1 MRNFQ
6 TLDHAVVDSATGV
19 ITFTLQASDGLH
31 PTIALRREGEY
42 APISAS
48 YGALEIALRLRLREL
63 VRTLSHIQPNDG
75 LNVTRQVG
83 TGDCFLGMGLRTD
96 GSLVLRPTIIGDAS
110 GYFCLNLILAPEAAK
125 ALRDWLGGDSAT
137 V

>member
-1 MRNFQ
+1 MACNCIVIAREVWDTRDLATQVLDEKNEIRASALQ
-6 TLDHAVVDSATGV
+6 TRFEPEDLN
-19 ITFTLQASDGLH
+19 
-31 PTIALRREGEY
+31 
-42 APISAS
+42 
-48 YGALEIALRLRLREL
+48 ALEIALRLRLREL
-63 VRTLSHIQPNDG
+63 VRTLSHLQPNDG
-75 LNVTRQVG
+75 LNTTRQVG

-125 ALRDWLGGDSAT
+125 VLRDWLGGDSAN